1 MPSDNSVFYVT
12 FFNAPNDKYRAFC
25 VGCNKTFLIDG
36 SEKSQVR
43 SHISSP
49 THLDKEK
56 QLKNQATFCKS
67 TDDGVFI
74 VKKQNFAS
82 SSDEQIMKAEI
93 LQAPK
98 TVGSNFSFA
107 SANGDGD
114 RFRQMFPD
122 SNIAKGFSQNE
133 TKMMYVIKFGLSP
146 YFKESLKNDFY
157 SKAFCFKFDET
168 ISMRLYQWHIADY
181 CLLIT
186 ALLTNLLNI
195 FLSLLKKLAKMSNS
209 CYILAWTDQ
218 MLV

>member
-1 MPSDNSVFYVT
+1 M
-12 FFNAPNDKYRAFC
+12 
-25 VGCNKTFLIDG
+25 
-36 SEKSQVR
+36 
-43 SHISSP
+43 
-49 THLDKEK
+49 
-56 QLKNQATFCKS
+56 KNQATFSKS
-67 TDDGVFI
+67 NDDGIFI
-74 VKKQNFAS
+74 VKKENFAS

-168 ISMRLYQWHIADY
+168 
-181 CLLIT
+181 T
-186 ALLTNLLNI
+186 TNQI
-195 FLSLLKKLAKMSNS
+195 KKQ
-209 CYILAWTDQ
+209 YDGF
-218 MLV
+218 V